1 MSETFTYITSLSL
14 FIILPTLIIVFK
26 NLKTIVKYK
35 LVILSSFIVFPSSFL
50 WDYFSIIDN
59 VWYFQNILGLWIL
72 GLPVEEILFISFLII
87 LVSSTTMIIIKSK
100 RWYAIWKFH
109 IFIVYSSIQLVASF
123 IVANQI

>member
-100 RWYAIWKFH
+100 
-109 IFIVYSSIQLVASF
+109 
-123 IVANQI
+123 